1 MIFNLAPDPWFPTPV
16 CIAGEKPMNRLRKL
30 VTFSL
35 DDRKFA
41 LYVSAVQRI
50 IRVVEVTP
58 LPAAPDIV
66 VGIINMQGTVIP
78 VFNIRRRFHLPAREM
93 QLSDQ
98 LIIASTTKRTVA
110 LIVDSVNDVIEI
122 PKEKIIAAKQILPE
136 LDYVEGVV
144 KTESG
149 MVLIHDIEKFL
160 SLHEEKSLDEAL
172 EALNRNE
179 RQD

>member
-1 MIFNLAPDPWFPTPV
+1 M
-16 CIAGEKPMNRLRKL
+16 KRLRKL

-50 IRVVEVTP
+50 VRVVEVTA
-58 LPAAPDIV
+58 LPKAPDIV
-66 VGIINMQGTVIP
+66 VGIINMQGQVIP
-78 VFNIRRRFHLPAREM
+78 VFDIRMRFHLSAREV
-93 QLSDQ
+93 QLNDQ

-122 PKEKIIAAKQILPE
+122 PAEKIIAAEQILPE
-136 LDYVEGVV
+136 LEYVEGVV
-144 KTESG
+144 KTEGG
-149 MVLIHDIEKFL
+149 MVLIHDLERFL
-160 SLHEEKSLDEAL
+160 SRHEEKALDEAL
-172 EALNRNE
+172 EALNRDE

>member
-1 MIFNLAPDPWFPTPV
+1 M
-16 CIAGEKPMNRLRKL
+16 KRLRKL

-58 LPAAPDIV
+58 LPEAPEIV
-66 VGIINMQGTVIP
+66 VGIINMQGQVIP
-78 VFNIRRRFHLPAREM
+78 VFNIRMRFQLPAREVR
-93 QLSDQ
+93 LDDQ
-98 LIIASTTKRTVA
+98 MIIATTAKRTVA

-122 PKEKIIAAKQILPE
+122 PEEKIIAAEQILPE
-136 LDYVEGVV
+136 LEYVEGVV
-144 KTESG
+144 KTEDG
-149 MVLIHDIEKFL
+149 MILIHDLEKFL
-160 SLHEEKSLDEAL
+160 SRHEKKALDEAL
-172 EALNRNE
+172 EALNRDE